1 MLPPLGKNLSA
12 TGTHLQWKHSLH
24 QWGLTPVLTTLD
36 ARSYTQKVAKQ
47 NQHNGTFVEC
57 LSHIALRRQFVLL
70 GFSCIFGFIF
80 CLLLSLCLC
89 MYDKIG

>member
-1 MLPPLGKNLSA
+1 MKSHRLWEQAQDIYILKTLGLSAERGSGHMLPPLGKKLSA

-36 ARSYTQKVAKQ
+36 VRPYTQEVAKQ

-57 LSHIALRRQFVLL
+57 LSHSFT
-70 GFSCIFGFIF
+70 
-80 CLLLSLCLC
+80 
-89 MYDKIG
+89 